1 METTTALRSTS
12 EALADVE
19 HLLASIDHAAR
30 GLATDAERLELLQTS
45 VRVSGLAT
53 ALAQQLAGE
62 VVTTEAA
69 EHAHGT
75 GAGSWLAETTRLTRK
90 EAAALLFAGR
100 DLSRFPI
107 VSAASLEGA
116 ALPQQ
121 ARAITRVLS
130 DLPDDL
136 PGSVVI
142 EAEELMVGYAGQFNS
157 AELSRLSRHLLEVL
171 APEIAEASEAEPGA
185 GRPAAGGFV
194 LIRHLEFNHDG
205 HGTTHFRGSLPTVDA
220 AALIELVDAYAAQ
233 QKRAIEA
240 IDPLQPM
247 PSKAQRQADGLM
259 AMVHH
264 NAQESLAPNHG
275 GDRPRIVV
283 ALQYEKL
290 KELCIDAQ
298 LLSVG
303 ESISAA
309 ALRQLACDADILPA
323 VLNGKS
329 ELLDVGRTQRLVTG
343 PIRAALELR
352 DRGCAFPACSKPP
365 KDCHAHHI
373 VPWWM
378 GGGVTALWN
387 LVLLCPHHHNIV
399 EPGSHESAQRWTI
412 ELRPDGVPQVRPPAY
427 VDRAR
432 TPRIHTRY
440 LSRTGA

>member
-19 HLLASIDHAAR
+19 RLLASIDHAAR

-130 DLPDDL
+130 DLPEDL
-136 PGSVVI
+136 PAAVVTQ
-142 EAEELMVGYAGQFNS
+142 AEVLMVGYAGQFNS
-157 AELSRLSRHLLEVL
+157 AELSKLSRHLLEVL
-171 APEIAEASEAEPGA
+171 APEIAEASEAERLEREYQQA
-185 GRPAAGGFV
+185 VRN
-194 LIRHLEFNHDG
+194 RHLEFHHDG
-205 HGTTHFRGSLPTVDA
+205 HGTTHIRGSLPTVDA
-220 AALIELVDAYAAQ
+220 AALIELIDSYAAQ

-247 PSKAQRQADGLM
+247 PSRAQRQADGLM
-259 AMVHH
+259 ALVHH
-264 NAQESLAPNHG
+264 HAQESLAPNHG

-283 ALQYEKL
+283 TLDYEKL
-290 KELCIDAQ
+290 KQRCIDAQ

-309 ALRQLACDADILPA
+309 ALRQLACDGELLPA
-323 VLNGKS
+323 VLNGPS
-329 ELLDVGRTQRLVTG
+329 QPLDVGRLQRLVTG

-352 DRGCAFPACSKPP
+352 DRGCAFPGCNKPP
-365 KDCHAHHI
+365 KACHAHHI
-373 VPWWM
+373 IPWWT
-378 GGGVTALWN
+378 GGSTALGN

-399 EPGSHESAQRWTI
+399 EPSRREGAQRWTI
-412 ELRPDGVPQVRPPAY
+412 ELRPDGVPQVRAPAY

-432 TPRIHTRY
+432 APRIHTRY
-440 LSRTGA
+440 LSPTGA